1 MPQEPASPTPDADW
15 RDALAHDDED
25 AFRAAVK
32 PYMDDLIAA
41 AGNDLGYYESQDY
54 LNQEDFTPEEVVG
67 ETLIHAWSHRERR
80 PEDMDL
86 RNWLLGVQY
95 RVLRR
100 LVARQ
105 RAYREDK
112 VVSLDE
118 TLPTQPETYAE
129 GEWFAEWHDPETGGV
144 TYDEIIPSAQPVDLE
159 LDLREETQRAN
170 LDPDSYHVLML
181 HDEFEMALPQVAA
194 TMNRSVREMADL
206 LDAARATFQDRHA
219 ETPITEADHPAP
231 PDDA

>member
-1 MPQEPASPTPDADW
+1 MSDETASPSTDAHWQDV
-15 RDALAHDDED
+15 LAEDDED
-25 AFRAAVK
+25 AFRAAVA

-41 AGNDLGYYESQDY
+41 AGNDLGYYVSQDL
-54 LNQEDFTPEEVVG
+54 LNQGDFTPEEIVG
-67 ETLIHAWSHRERR
+67 ETLLYAWSHREHR
-80 PEDMDL
+80 PEEMDL
-86 RNWLLGVQY
+86 RGWLLGVQY

-100 LVARQ
+100 LVTRQ
-105 RAYREDK
+105 QAYREDK
-112 VVSLDE
+112 AVSLDE
-118 TLPTQPETYAE
+118 PLPTQPETYAK
-129 GEWFAEWHDPETGGV
+129 GEWFAEWYRPETGGV
-144 TYDEIIPSAQPVDLE
+144 TYEEIIPSTTPVDLE
-159 LDLREETQRAN
+159 PDLRDTSQRAR

-181 HDEFEMALPQVAA
+181 HDEFEMSLPQVAA